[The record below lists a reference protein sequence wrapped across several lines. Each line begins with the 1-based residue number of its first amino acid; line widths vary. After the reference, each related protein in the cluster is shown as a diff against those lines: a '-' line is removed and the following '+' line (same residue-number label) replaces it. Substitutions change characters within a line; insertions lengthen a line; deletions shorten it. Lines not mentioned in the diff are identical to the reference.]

1 MPGAWILAGAVSLP
15 APSVGSGSDSGLET
29 DTVQSA
35 ASLPATTGDAMTG
48 NTVATAPETTMLAG
62 DAAATSTIEQAPP
75 AGALPVDDHGR
86 TDSSAPTT
94 DLSALAS
101 LARGL
106 PTGAAANAVG
116 SDVTAGRSIGVAV
129 SDPRWPSAVAAQV
142 QLMVSANTQNV
153 TLRLS
158 PEHLG
163 PLEVHIDVQAT
174 QINVSF
180 VAVHPETRSALEQ
193 TVPTLRALLA
203 QGGLT
208 LGQAQVQGEAG
219 SGSQSAAAR
228 THRPSDEAAA
238 QPPEAVRVMQ
248 SVGLIDEYA

>member
-1 MPGAWILAGAVSLP
+1 
-15 APSVGSGSDSGLET
+15 
-29 DTVQSA
+29 VQSA
-35 ASLPATTGDAMTG
+35 ASSPATAGDTATG
-48 NTVATAPETTMLAG
+48 NSVATAPAITALAG
-62 DAAATSTIEQAPP
+62 DAAATGTIEQASP

-86 TDSSAPTT
+86 ADSSASTA

-106 PTGAAANAVG
+106 PAGAAANAVG

-129 SDPRWPSAVAAQV
+129 SDPRWPSVVATQV
-142 QLMVSANTQNV
+142 QLMVSANAQNV

-163 PLEVHIDVQAT
+163 PLEIHIDVQAA

-180 VAVHPETRSALEQ
+180 VAAHPETRSALEQ
-193 TVPTLRALLA
+193 SVPALRALLA

-228 THRPSDEAAA
+228 THRSTDEAAA
-238 QPPEAVRVMQ
+238 QAPEAVRVMQ

>member
-1 MPGAWILAGAVSLP
+1 
-15 APSVGSGSDSGLET
+15 
-29 DTVQSA
+29 
-35 ASLPATTGDAMTG
+35 
-48 NTVATAPETTMLAG
+48 
-62 DAAATSTIEQAPP
+62 
-75 AGALPVDDHGR
+75 
-86 TDSSAPTT
+86 
-94 DLSALAS
+94 
-101 LARGL
+101 
-106 PTGAAANAVG
+106 VG

-129 SDPRWPSAVAAQV
+129 SDPRWPSAVATQV
-142 QLMVSANTQNV
+142 QLMVSANAQNV

-180 VAVHPETRSALEQ
+180 VAAHPETRSALEQ
-193 TVPTLRALLA
+193 TVPALRALLA

-219 SGSQSAAAR
+219 SGSQSTAAR
-228 THRPSDEAAA
+228 THRPTDEAVA
-238 QPPEAVRVMQ
+238 QTPDTVRVMQ